1 MECGNGRAC
10 EMPSINGRWSEWSD
24 WSSNCEWSGCIGFD
38 PKNDL
43 DIEEKN
49 DSIQQFFGRYGE
61 TGDDII
67 EDELASE
74 NNITLINALAHAQ
87 LARTLNIRTRT
98 RTCYGPTLGGIP
110 CFGIASQ
117 KSLCP
122 IIESKNEKCIN
133 SSISQLLAHIWNADF
148 SVLQFILKL

>member
-1 MECGNGRAC
+1 V
-10 EMPSINGRWSEWSD
+10 PSINGHWSEWSD
-24 WSSNCEWSGCIGFD
+24 WSSNCEWSGYIGFD

-87 LARTLNIRTRT
+87 LARTLNIRTR
-98 RTCYGPTLGGIP
+98 CKK
-110 CFGIASQ
+110 F
-117 KSLCP
+117 
-122 IIESKNEKCIN
+122 KN
-133 SSISQLLAHIWNADF
+133 L
-148 SVLQFILKL
+148 

>member
-1 MECGNGRAC
+1 
-10 EMPSINGRWSEWSD
+10 
-24 WSSNCEWSGCIGFD
+24 
-38 PKNDL
+38 
-43 DIEEKN
+43 
-49 DSIQQFFGRYGE
+49 
-61 TGDDII
+61 
-67 EDELASE
+67 
-74 NNITLINALAHAQ
+74 
-87 LARTLNIRTRT
+87 T

-148 SVLQFILKL
+148 SVLQFILKFFVESWTEINFFLTQMDKNLLNITGGQPGSSKEFC